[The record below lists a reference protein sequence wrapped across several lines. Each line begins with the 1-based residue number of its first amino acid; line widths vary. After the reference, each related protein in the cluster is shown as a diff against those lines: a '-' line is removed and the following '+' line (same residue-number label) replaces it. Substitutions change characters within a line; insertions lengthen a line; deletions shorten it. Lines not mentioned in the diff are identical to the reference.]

1 MELRW
6 VQLAP
11 SEQRTV
17 YYVQKIMVQ
26 LTVPILWQ
34 QQAVTAV
41 FQLYQQYDIL
51 ANVKAMTIYL
61 DKALSELAV

>member
-1 MELRW
+1 M
-6 VQLAP
+6 
-11 SEQRTV
+11 